1 MECVVLSTLNG
12 IQRALF
18 LLKSDTGE
26 RMKKFS
32 RILICMVLVL
42 LIGILNGVDKP
53 KNNKLIGVILPFTS
67 AFAGIANEQKDAI
80 ELAMQNFTDY
90 EVIYKDSKRDA
101 AGAVIAFN
109 ELLALDNPPFTVISC
124 ASWVATA
131 LHPLAAEAN
140 IFHIVIASAN
150 FKRTDPKHT
159 VRFTLDASQEEN
171 QLANYLSKFQ
181 RIAIYNM
188 DNSYGNGW
196 KKTIEINFKDK
207 IVKAIAYNPQHKDFK
222 NDLLEMKNVKPD
234 ALVMLSAGNGALIA
248 KQARQLGITAQFI
261 GTRPIERPELLV
273 EAEFTNGLVFTYP
286 TYDVNHPMLTLFT
299 KTYGIAPTI
308 FGVEAYTSIN
318 SLIIAANLGNLST
331 SALFDWYA
339 GKTYTGALGEIHFDE
354 TGDAHYPYMYKEI
367 SDGEFITAPFQFEML
382 LNDAKQE
389 IEKTFKQIDK
399 NERQAVNELSDPSFF
414 EKIISRKVTNFPIE
428 MWIMKKDGTIIYD
441 DNKSE
446 IGLNIFSNEIYAAY
460 PSLVKMA
467 RTMSSTNNGK
477 GEYTFLDVKMKEN
490 VTKKIIWAT
499 IILNDI
505 EYRLALTHIKNNI

>member
-1 MECVVLSTLNG
+1 MGPEFIIGGC
-12 IQRALF
+12 
-18 LLKSDTGE
+18 
-26 RMKKFS
+26 MKNFS
-32 RILICMVLVL
+32 KILICMVLVL
-42 LIGILNGVDKP
+42 LIGILNGAEKP
-53 KNNKLIGVILPFTS
+53 KNDKMIGVILPFSS
-67 AFAGIANEQKDAI
+67 AFAGIANEQKEAI
-80 ELAMQNFTDY
+80 ELVMQNYPDY
-90 EVIYKDSKRDA
+90 DVIFKDSKSDA
-101 AGAVIAFN
+101 AGAVVAFQ
-109 ELLALDNPPFTVISC
+109 ELLALENPPFAVISC

-131 LHPLAAEAN
+131 LHPLAAEAD
-140 IFHIVIASAN
+140 IFHMVIASAN
-150 FKRTDPKHT
+150 FSRTVPRHT
-159 VRFTLDASQEEN
+159 VRFTLDASQEER
-171 QLANYLSKFQ
+171 QLANYLNKFQ

-188 DNSYGNGW
+188 NNSYGNGW
-196 KKTIEINFKDK
+196 KKTIETNFKDK

-222 NDLLEMKNVKPD
+222 NDLLEIKNVKPD

-248 KQARQLGITAQFI
+248 KQARQLGITAQFV

-286 TYDVNHPMLTLFT
+286 TYDVNHPMITLFA
-299 KTYGIAPTI
+299 KTYETAPTI
-308 FGVEAYTSIN
+308 FGVEAYASIK
-318 SLIIAANLGNLST
+318 SLIIASNQGNLST
-331 SALFDWYA
+331 SDLFDWYA
-339 GKTYTGALGEIHFDE
+339 GKTFTGALGEIYFDE

-389 IEKTFKQIDK
+389 IEKTFKQTDQ
-399 NERQAVNELSDPSFF
+399 NEQQSTEELPDPSFF

-460 PSLVKMA
+460 PSLVKVA
-467 RTMSSTNNGK
+467 RTMSSANNGN

-490 VTKKIIWAT
+490 VTKEIIWAT
-499 IILNDI
+499 IVLHDI